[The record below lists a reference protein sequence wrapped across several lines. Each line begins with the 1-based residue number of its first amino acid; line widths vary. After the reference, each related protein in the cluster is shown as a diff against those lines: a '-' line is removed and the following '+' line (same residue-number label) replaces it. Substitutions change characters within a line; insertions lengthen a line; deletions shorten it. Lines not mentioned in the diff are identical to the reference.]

1 MIHDEPLSF
10 SAYDLFFREWSES
23 DAEQMTRL
31 FDTDEMNRWTPL
43 PSPFTPDVALAYVA
57 RALDARK
64 QNGTLQLAVCSEPGG
79 PALGEVLIFP
89 SEEPD
94 TVELAYAVGADYR
107 GGRVGARA
115 VEAALDL
122 ARLTGMRRAVLT
134 IADDNAA
141 SQATAAA
148 AGFSKTDAPLR
159 RRERKGFVLHMQ
171 TWERLL

>member
-1 MIHDEPLSF
+1 MRSTLASRPGRCSWPC
-10 SAYDLFFREWSES
+10 A
-23 DAEQMTRL
+23 
-31 FDTDEMNRWTPL
+31 
-43 PSPFTPDVALAYVA
+43 PS
-57 RALDARK
+57 RAGAP
-64 QNGTLQLAVCSEPGG
+64 T
-79 PALGEVLIFP
+79 GEVLIFP

-107 GGRVGARA
+107 GRRIGARS

-122 ARLTGMRRAVLT
+122 ARLTGTRLAVLT
-134 IADDNAA
+134 IASDNAA

-159 RRERKGFVLHMQ
+159 RRERKGFVLHME